1 VPDRNLLRLAV
12 GRPYGGFRVHF
23 LEFLQHLSLYRY
35 SLLCTYCTNSENV
48 LVGTNLA
55 QEKGAALHA
64 VSEGGGEVG
73 ADEREDSAVAASLA
87 APTPPSAVRCLSYG
101 SR

>member
-1 VPDRNLLRLAV
+1 V
-12 GRPYGGFRVHF
+12 
-23 LEFLQHLSLYRY
+23 EFLQHLSLYRY

-64 VSEGGGEVG
+64 ASEGGGEVG
-73 ADEREDSAVAASLA
+73 ADEREDSTVVAGLA
-87 APTPPSAVRCLSYG
+87 EPTPPIAVCCLLYG